1 MSDQKGGSD
10 LAWFMAG
17 MAVGVAGAILFAPR
31 SGKET
36 RESIADAVA
45 RGREFAEKKKGEAV
59 DLGRDL
65 MQRGREM
72 AREATGEGAAT
83 PGDAP
88 LDRGESPLS
97 GG

>member
-1 MSDQKGGSD
+1 MADQEGGSD

-17 MAVGVAGAILFAPR
+17 LAVGVAGAILFAPR

-36 RESIADAVA
+36 RESILDAVT
-45 RGREFAEKKKGEAV
+45 RGREFAEKKRNEAA

-65 MQRGREM
+65 MQRGREL

-83 PGDAP
+83 PADAP
-88 LDRGESPLS
+88 LDPGDSPASS
-97 GG
+97 G